1 MPAAICIRRV
11 RRRVSTGEPE
21 MLSEMQRRA
30 SGGGQRIETASPSQ
44 ITNYQKFKIANIS
57 ELLIA
62 Q

>member
-1 MPAAICIRRV
+1 
-11 RRRVSTGEPE
+11 